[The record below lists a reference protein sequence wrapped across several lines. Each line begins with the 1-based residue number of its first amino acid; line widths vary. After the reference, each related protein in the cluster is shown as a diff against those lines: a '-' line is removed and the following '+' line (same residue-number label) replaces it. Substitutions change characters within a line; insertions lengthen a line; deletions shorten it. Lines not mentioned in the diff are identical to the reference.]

1 MRHFFYT
8 LIAAAALSLT
18 ACSSEDENQEVP
30 KQPVTEN
37 QDPAPETPESV
48 LQTPKPFDFWG
59 LYPDER
65 KIIANVNQFGNR
77 LASYIYAYSP
87 NFVCSPL
94 SLEIALMMTANGASD
109 TGWAEVAQALNMDA
123 VSLDELN
130 SCYGKIMKGL
140 TSGYDEGL
148 QFSVAN
154 SVWVREGL
162 PIEPLF
168 MENMEKVFHAESF
181 NITTKE
187 AMDDWACKKTG
198 GLINKMPV
206 GAPLSELLLLLANA
220 TYFNG
225 QWLNKFDA
233 EKTIPYPFNNYD
245 GTTTETKFMNN
256 TSGLMSA
263 WEEGYSMIT
272 LPYKINSFQMVFF
285 LPDEGY
291 ELADMLPDI
300 DWFTPMENHEV
311 TYAIPLFK
319 ETSEFSATEFLKEL
333 GINDLFHQA
342 PGIAPGIK
350 LGDMS
355 QTATIEVN
363 ESGAK
368 AAAISTSGW
377 ISSPTIPSLFL
388 LDRPFAYAIVEQNT
402 QSVLF
407 QGVVS
412 KF

>member
-1 MRHFFYT
+1 MKHKFFA
-8 LIAAAALSLT
+8 LMAVAALALS
-18 ACSSEDENQEVP
+18 ACSTDEAVETPQ
-30 KQPVTEN
+30 QPVTEN
-37 QDPAPETPESV
+37 QDPAPETPESI
-48 LQTPKPFDFWG
+48 LLTPKPFDFWS

-87 NFVCSPL
+87 NFICSPL
-94 SLEIALMMTANGASD
+94 SIEIALMMTANGASD
-109 TGWAEVAQALNMDA
+109 TGWAEVAQALNLDA

-168 MENMEKVFHAESF
+168 MENMQKVFNAESF
-181 NITTKE
+181 NISTKE
-187 AMDDWACKKTG
+187 AMDDWASKKTN
-198 GLINKMPV
+198 GLIDKMPL
-206 GAPLSELLLLLANA
+206 GGSLDELQLLLANA

-225 QWLNKFDA
+225 QWQNKFDA
-233 EKTIPYPFNNYD
+233 EKTIPYTFHNYD

-256 TSGLMSA
+256 KSGLMSA

-291 ELADMLPDI
+291 ELADMLPTI

-311 TYAIPLFK
+311 YYAIPLFK

-333 GINDLFHQA
+333 GVNDLFHQT
-342 PGIAPGIK
+342 PGIAPGIT
-350 LGDMS
+350 LSDVS

-368 AAAISTSGW
+368 AAAISTSDW

-402 QSVLF
+402 QTVLF